1 MANPLFPI
9 VPFPPLGHWVMIMI
23 SLYKSASAKSS
34 IASIQINRCIA
45 SIILTSQEMVTIMT
59 EWLKGDLP
67 FKVDVK
73 QVDLFIEERQKVIQS
88 FFQVFDNEHTAVL
101 TAIAI
106 HQAPYHSFKSEL
118 ELSFKP
124 ATLKEPHQGKSASGS

>member
-1 MANPLFPI
+1 
-9 VPFPPLGHWVMIMI
+9 
-23 SLYKSASAKSS
+23 
-34 IASIQINRCIA
+34 
-45 SIILTSQEMVTIMT
+45 MVTIMT

-67 FKVDVK
+67 FKIDIK

-88 FFQVFDNEHTAVL
+88 FFQVFDNQHTAVL

-106 HQAPYHSFKSEL
+106 HQTPYQSFKSEL

-124 ATLKEPHQGKSASGS
+124 ATLKGSQDQEVDVDGKKMATSQGPISLADWFENCKHQEATVAQGDD

>member
-1 MANPLFPI
+1 
-9 VPFPPLGHWVMIMI
+9 
-23 SLYKSASAKSS
+23 
-34 IASIQINRCIA
+34 
-45 SIILTSQEMVTIMT
+45 MVTIMT

-67 FKVDVK
+67 FKIDIK

-88 FFQVFDNEHTAVL
+88 FFQVFDNQHTAVL

-106 HQAPYHSFKSEL
+106 HQAPYQSFKSEL

-124 ATLKEPHQGKSASGS
+124 ATLKEPLKGSQHQEVDAEGKKMATSQGPISLADWFENCKHQEATVAQGDD